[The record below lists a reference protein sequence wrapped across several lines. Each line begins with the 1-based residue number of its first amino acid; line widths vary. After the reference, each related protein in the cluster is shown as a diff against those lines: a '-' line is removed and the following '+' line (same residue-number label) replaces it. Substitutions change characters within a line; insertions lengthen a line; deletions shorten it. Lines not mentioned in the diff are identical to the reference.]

1 MSETL
6 LRWLDNPSP
15 TAGVHFADSRDG
27 WDHWSYPRL
36 AALVDTVAKGL
47 LAHGV
52 GSGDGVVL
60 VLRGGVEFVAT
71 LYGCLAAG
79 AVASPV
85 APPASFSDR
94 ATYGDHMANV
104 LDTSKPV
111 LVITEDDLVDVLSVG
126 ALDTV
131 APTVISYRDLTAAA
145 GGTTAA
151 RTANARPE
159 QALLTY
165 TSGSSGHCRGV
176 RVPYTALESNVAA
189 IVHTMDGATDGG
201 AATWL
206 PPHHDMG
213 LIGTLV
219 VSISTQMDVR
229 VMSPMQFVRS
239 PLRYLRS
246 LAHDGMAYGAS
257 PTFGLDYIVRKVRP
271 EDIADLDFSRVRT
284 LYVGAER
291 VDADVLRRFLAL
303 VGPRGFPRRALT
315 PSYGCAEA
323 TLAVTALPADEEWS
337 SVRVDPACLAAGRR
351 VALVGPGEPGVEL
364 VGCGR
369 AVPGMSV
376 SVVAD
381 DRITALPEGVVGEIV
396 ATGTSVA
403 DGYAGH
409 ANTAGTHF
417 ADGRLHTRDAGFL
430 LDGQLYVLGRLG
442 DSLKLRGRTLFA
454 EDVEAVLVGAGVP
467 ANRCTALLGVREG
480 RATVAVLL
488 EQVGQDTVGDVAA
501 ALRARVEDAD
511 LLLLQVRPGAVART
525 SSGKP
530 KRRQL
535 WRTFTEGG
543 LAAVEIPQADIEL
556 PAG

>member
-6 LRWLDNPSP
+6 LRWLENPSS
-15 TAGVHFADSRDG
+15 TAGVHFADSTDG
-27 WDHWSYPRL
+27 WDRWSYPRL
-36 AALVDTVAKGL
+36 AELVDTVTRGL
-47 LAHGV
+47 FAHGI

-60 VLRGGVEFVAT
+60 VLRGGVEFVAA

-111 LVITEDDLVDVLSVG
+111 LVVTEDDLVDVLSLG
-126 ALDTV
+126 APDTV
-131 APTVISYRDLTAAA
+131 APKVISYRDLTAAA
-145 GGTTAA
+145 DTSAA
-151 RTANARPE
+151 RTANARPT

-176 RVPYTALESNVAA
+176 RVPYTALESNVDA
-189 IVHTMDGATDGG
+189 ILRTLDGGDAGG

-213 LIGTLV
+213 LIGTLIA
-219 VSISTQMDVR
+219 SISHQMDVR
-229 VMSPMQFVRS
+229 VLSPMQFVRS
-239 PLRYLRS
+239 PLRYLRC
-246 LAHDGMAYGAS
+246 LARDDIAYGAS
-257 PTFGLDYIVRKVRP
+257 PTFGLDYIVRKVRA
-271 EDIADLDFSRVRT
+271 EDIADLDFSGVRRVF
-284 LYVGAER
+284 VGAER
-291 VDADVLRRFLAL
+291 VDAAVLTQFLAL
-303 VGPRGFPRRALT
+303 VGPRGFPRSALV

-323 TLAVTALPADEEWS
+323 TLAVTALPVDEEWS
-337 SVRVDPACLAAGRR
+337 SVRVDPASLTAGRH
-351 VALVGPGEPGVEL
+351 VTPVGPGEPGVDL

-376 SVVAD
+376 SVVAE
-381 DRITALPEGVVGEIV
+381 DRVTELPEGYVGEIV

-409 ANTAGTHF
+409 AGTTGTRF
-417 ADGRLHTRDAGFL
+417 ADGRLYTRDAGFL
-430 LDGQLYVLGRLG
+430 LGGQLYVLGRLG

-454 EDVEAVLVGAGVP
+454 EDIEGVLVGAGVP
-467 ANRCTALLGVREG
+467 ANRSAALLGVHEG
-480 RATVAVLL
+480 RATVAILL
-488 EQVGQDTVGDVAA
+488 EQVGPATATDVVA
-501 ALRARVEDAD
+501 ALRTRVEDAD
-511 LLLLQVRPGAVART
+511 LLLLKVRPGAVTRT

-535 WRTFTEGG
+535 WQAFTEGR
-543 LAAVEIPQADIEL
+543 LAATEIPRTDTEL